1 MSNILPFK
9 KKKPDKGN
17 IMCVNNHHKW
27 AIVKEQQFDVKLG
40 KLVTVERCSRCKKT
54 RNRLS

>member
-9 KKKPDKGN
+9 KKKTSGGN
-17 IMCVNNHHKW
+17 IMCKNNHHKW
-27 AIVKEQQFDVKLG
+27 KVVKDQQFDVKSG